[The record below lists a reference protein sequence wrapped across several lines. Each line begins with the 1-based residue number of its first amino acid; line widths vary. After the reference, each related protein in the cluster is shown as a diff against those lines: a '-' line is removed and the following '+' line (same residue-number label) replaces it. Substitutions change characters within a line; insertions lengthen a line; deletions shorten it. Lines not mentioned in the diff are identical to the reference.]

1 MCAVVFWLYQFSGH
15 VSAAG
20 PSIRM
25 LEFGGPPG
33 RPALISS
40 INEAHVWWVSPS
52 AYAHRLPSAPFTVQV
67 SHGQNVN

>member
-1 MCAVVFWLYQFSGH
+1 MRAVFFWLYQFSGH

-25 LEFGGPPG
+25 LEFEGPP
-33 RPALISS
+33 LISS